1 LWKTGP
7 KFTITAIV
15 TRAQARYSAERRF
28 LSPVMANFFE
38 PPRYI
43 AVEGPIRVGKSTLC
57 QVIAET
63 LHAQRISEPDRNP
76 FLRPFYDGE
85 PGAAFQ
91 AQFAF
96 LIARYELAWM

>member
-1 LWKTGP
+1 M
-7 KFTITAIV
+7 
-15 TRAQARYSAERRF
+15 ARYSAERSLF
-28 LSPVMANFFE
+28 SPVMANLFE

-63 LHAQRISEPDRNP
+63 LHARRISEPERNP

-91 AQFAF
+91 TQFAF
-96 LIARYELAWM
+96 LIARYEQLAGLDVKRNPNKTYVAD

>member
-1 LWKTGP
+1 
-7 KFTITAIV
+7 
-15 TRAQARYSAERRF
+15 
-28 LSPVMANFFE
+28 MANLFE

-63 LHAQRISEPDRNP
+63 LHAQRISEPERNP

-85 PGAAFQ
+85 PGRPFRRSSPSSSRAMSSWAA
-91 AQFAF
+91 
-96 LIARYELAWM
+96 WT